1 MGTIFDV
8 SGFYPWMIRDSAS
21 CSLNQNFF
29 NPLVELNPNNLKFV
43 PALAENWYNLDNV
56 TWNFNLRKGV
66 KFHNGNNFT
75 AQDVKFTIDF
85 LRNFSFYNS
94 TLSSLSEV
102 NILDNYTVEMKTK
115 EPNPIFLYD
124 LLLVNIL
131 SKEYINE
138 IDETNETWP
147 IGTGPYKLVEYVPGE
162 YITLERFD

>member
-29 NPLVELNPNNLKFV
+29 NPLVELNPNNLKSV

-85 LRNFSFYNS
+85 LR
-94 TLSSLSEV
+94 
-102 NILDNYTVEMKTK
+102 
-115 EPNPIFLYD
+115 
-124 LLLVNIL
+124 
-131 SKEYINE
+131 
-138 IDETNETWP
+138 
-147 IGTGPYKLVEYVPGE
+147 
-162 YITLERFD
+162 